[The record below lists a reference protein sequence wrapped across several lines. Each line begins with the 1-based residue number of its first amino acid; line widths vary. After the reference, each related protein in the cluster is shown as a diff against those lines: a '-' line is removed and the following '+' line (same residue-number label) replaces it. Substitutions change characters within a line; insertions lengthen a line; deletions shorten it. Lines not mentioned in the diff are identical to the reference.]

1 MSQDGTKKEE
11 KTGIREIFG
20 QLDEVVK
27 GMEKEDVSLE
37 ASFDLYHKGM
47 DLLKLCNEKI
57 DRIEK
62 KMIMLDDEGEE
73 HGFEGEVS

>member
-73 HGFEGEVS
+73 HGFEG

>member
-27 GMEKEDVSLE
+27 DMEKEDVSLE
-37 ASFDLYHKGM
+37 ETFDLYHKGM

-73 HGFEGEVS
+73 HGFEG

>member
-1 MSQDGTKKEE
+1 MSQKAVKKEKE
-11 KTGIREIFG
+11 AGIQEIFG

-73 HGFEGEVS
+73 HGFES

>member
-1 MSQDGTKKEE
+1 MSQDGTKREE

-27 GMEKEDVSLE
+27 DMEKEDVSLE
-37 ASFDLYHKGM
+37 ETFDLYHKGM

-73 HGFEGEVS
+73 HGFEG

>member
-1 MSQDGTKKEE
+1 MSENRE
-11 KTGIREIFG
+11 KSEGGEQIRDIF
-20 QLDEVVK
+20 LSIDEVID

-37 ASFDLYHKGM
+37 QSFDLYHKGM
-47 DLLKLCNEKI
+47 ELLKQCSEKI

-73 HGFEGEVS
+73 HEF

>member
-20 QLDEVVK
+20 QLDEVVRD
-27 GMEKEDVSLE
+27 MEKEDVSLE

>member
-1 MSQDGTKKEE
+1 MNQEAVKKEKE
-11 KTGIREIFG
+11 TGIQEIFG

-73 HGFEGEVS
+73 HEFES